1 MVSNKLKILF
11 LSLLLAG
18 TSYSQT
24 WFELGLKGGPAAT
37 FLVNS
42 NVLDDAQFNHK
53 VVPTYFAGF
62 KVGVNFGEEHGVAL
76 DLSTTAIRQKYSND
90 YELSSFDERLIK
102 AQTIDIGLL
111 YHRTKSSG
119 YFEIGPQ
126 LSLVQSAYQIDD
138 GSGEVDISN
147 DVNGNYFGGTLGF
160 GAYLLGNDVISL
172 MTGLRFSYG
181 VAFSP
186 ETYDATNN
194 ATITEPSY
202 ETPKS
207 THVATAMLCFE
218 LNYSLGYLVRSS
230 CGRRSSFLS
239 F

>member
-1 MVSNKLKILF
+1 MIRKVIYTTLF
-11 LSLLLAG
+11 AITL
-18 TSYSQT
+18 TSTLTAQT

-42 NVLDDAQFNHK
+42 NIMDDAQYNHK

-76 DLSTTAIRQKYSND
+76 DLSTTAIRQKYANEYD
-90 YELSSFDERLIK
+90 LSLFDERLIS
-102 AQTIDIGLL
+102 AQTIDIGVF

-126 LSLVQSAYQIDD
+126 ISLVQNATLQDDEGSA
-138 GSGEVDISN
+138 SDISSDIN
-147 DVNGNYFGGTLGF
+147 SNYFGGTMGF
-160 GAYLLGNDVISL
+160 GAYLLGNETISL
-172 MTGLRFSYG
+172 MMGLRFSYG
-181 VAFSP
+181 VNFSP
-186 ETYDATNN
+186 DSFDGAPFTAVYN
-194 ATITEPSY
+194 
-202 ETPKS
+202 TPKS

-230 CGRRSSFLS
+230 CGRRSSFIS